1 MLFHRNNAVGSTS
14 TFSRQHRLL
23 LLVWVLAMLISISF
37 LPPDVWNNVR
47 WIFIALLGVEVIIL
61 VLRKL
66 SRPTR

>member
-1 MLFHRNNAVGSTS
+1 
-14 TFSRQHRLL
+14 
-23 LLVWVLAMLISISF
+23 MLISISF

-47 WIFIALLGVEVIIL
+47 WIFIALIGVEVIIL